1 VASSVRMP
9 DKTLES
15 RHAEENHIWVVER
28 GATATTNKY
37 ICPSCGL
44 EFVGGPAVIRAHF
57 LGSDKSGKSARVPRC
72 PNASDETLRAMNK
85 EEEVAARKRKAKQMS
100 KGKKKADGSLSSIQD
115 SASVASSVSS
125 QQGSAHASSSN
136 QTIPAVS
143 NMSASARPAEQQNR
157 PVRNVL
163 FSSPPVSAVELA
175 KKIQV
180 ILQKSARG
188 ELKLSKPLSDVGKT
202 KELCERIL
210 TSVEWLQDVMDQRDP
225 IDPSVIQVLC
235 GKKQT
240 VDSSACLEETCEDLE
255 GMDEWTPIM
264 PVSKMLRS
272 MIDNL
277 NHDVE
282 KISRD
287 ELSDNETS
295 FDLHDILQYNQSTNV
310 NIIQNC
316 DEKCE
321 KAMKDI
327 VESIADDQ
335 YHTATDSLCDH
346 EGATRE
352 VKDASE
358 LQSLE
363 DELEDIICKQ
373 RQPTLKFCKSN
384 TGGVHQYAAYVSPV
398 LQSSAQQYNSSM
410 MRQTPNNS
418 MSNQIPGGAR

>member
-1 VASSVRMP
+1 M
-9 DKTLES
+9 T
-15 RHAEENHIWVVER
+15 
-28 GATATTNKY
+28 
-37 ICPSCGL
+37 
-44 EFVGGPAVIRAHF
+44 VGIRCF
-57 LGSDKSGKSARVPRC
+57 LQGSDKSGKSARVPRC

-125 QQGSAHASSSN
+125 QQGWTAS
-136 QTIPAVS
+136 TTCVRRD
-143 NMSASARPAEQQNR
+143 ARPAEQQNR

-410 MRQTPNNS
+410 MRQTPNK
-418 MSNQIPGGAR
+418 